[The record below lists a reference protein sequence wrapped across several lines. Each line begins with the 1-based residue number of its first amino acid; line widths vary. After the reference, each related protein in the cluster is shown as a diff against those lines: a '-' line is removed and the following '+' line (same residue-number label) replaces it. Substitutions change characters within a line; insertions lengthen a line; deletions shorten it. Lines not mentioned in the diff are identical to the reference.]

1 MSRGAL
7 TQLLQHRQ
15 LAAALT
21 LAALLAGGCSIV
33 PANGPSHL
41 DVRKGQRDPDALP
54 YALVRLTPEVTKVLA
69 SQAPILSDFFPPEA
83 ARARREPIRFG
94 IGDTVSVA
102 IFEAAAGGLFIPVE
116 AGIRPGNFITL
127 PNQRVGPNG
136 KISVPY
142 TAGILANGR
151 TAEQIQRDIVD
162 ALKNRAVE
170 PQAVVSLVEQQ
181 SSMITVQGDVNG
193 PAVSAVLRF
202 PASQAG
208 ERLLDV
214 IARGGGPSIPGPDL
228 WVMVQRGK
236 RVAVVPWG
244 ALVSEPKNNILV
256 RPEDQIFLWRDPQTF
271 VAFGATG
278 TQGHFNFDTWRI
290 SLAEAVAKA
299 GGLNEALAEP
309 ASIFLYRGEPRN
321 TAEALGID
329 CSPFDTSII
338 PVVYNVNLRDPAGYF
353 LATRFAMRSKDVLYV
368 SNTDTVQAAKAMQ
381 FFRLVVGTINDPII
395 AANNAVVF
403 ANTIKAGAKA
413 GTSFTVP

>member
-1 MSRGAL
+1 MTRRASTGLVHYRRLMAL
-7 TQLLQHRQ
+7 S
-15 LAAALT
+15 
-21 LAALLAGGCSIV
+21 LAALFVGGCSIV
-33 PANGPSHL
+33 ASNGPSHL

-54 YALVRLTPEVTKVLA
+54 YALVRLTPEVTRVLA
-69 SQAPILSDFFPPEA
+69 AQAPILADVFPAEA
-83 ARARREPIRFG
+83 ARTRREPIRFG
-94 IGDTVSVA
+94 VGDTISVA
-102 IFEAAAGGLFIPVE
+102 IFESAAGGLFIPAE
-116 AGIRPGNFITL
+116 AGIRPGNFITV
-127 PNQRVGPNG
+127 PNQRIGPNG

-142 TAGILANGR
+142 TGGILASGR
-151 TAEQIQRDIVD
+151 TAEEIQRDIVN
-162 ALKNRAVE
+162 ALKNRAIE

-193 PAVSAVLRF
+193 PAVSAILRF

-214 IARGGGPSIPGPDL
+214 IARSGGPSIPGPDL
-228 WVMVQRGK
+228 WVMLQRGK

-278 TQGHFNFDTWRI
+278 TQGHFNFDAWRI

-299 GGLNEALAEP
+299 GGLNDNLAEP
-309 ASIFLYRGEPRN
+309 ASVFLYRGEPRN

-329 CSPFDTSII
+329 CSPFDTPVI
-338 PVVYNVNLRDPAGYF
+338 PVIYNVNLRDPGGYF
-353 LATRFAMRSKDVLYV
+353 LATRFSMRSKDVLYV
-368 SNTDTVQAAKAMQ
+368 SNTDTVQSAKAMQ
-381 FFRLVVGTINDPII
+381 FFRLVVGTVNDPIV
-395 AANNAVVF
+395 AANNAVVL
-403 ANTIKAGAKA
+403 ANTIKAGARA